1 MNYKIIIII
10 CFALI
15 GLFLLE
21 VGITGFVVS
30 ESCCYG
36 EGCNPENL
44 CSVFKEQPKSFNNDL
59 KIALIGLIVLVYS
72 IMWFYQ
78 HQKDLKK

>member
-1 MNYKIIIII
+1 MDYKIILII
-10 CFALI
+10 FFVLA

-44 CSVFKEQPKSFNNDL
+44 CSVFKEQPKSFNNDI
-59 KIALIGLIVLVYS
+59 KIALIGLIILVCS
-72 IMWFYQ
+72 VVWFYK
-78 HQKDLKK
+78 HKEE

>member
-1 MNYKIIIII
+1 MNYKIIIIV
-10 CFALI
+10 CLALI

-44 CSVFKEQPKSFNNDL
+44 CSVFKEQPKSFDNDI
-59 KIALIGLIVLVYS
+59 KIALIGLVVLVCAV
-72 IMWFYQ
+72 IWFYK
-78 HQKDLKK
+78 HKEE